1 MANSMIDFMPYDQQ
15 MAELQ
20 RRQRMAQMLQDQAAQ
35 PLESQVAPGGMVV
48 PTSPVLGLAQ
58 LLKSYMGGKAQA
70 AVGKETAAARQRAR
84 DEFGRFIEQT
94 SPEAAPSPDMTLSQG
109 DTPVMAPQTTPA
121 QMRQR
126 LIQGLASGNPMVEQ
140 YAQTMLAQKPER
152 EEYGTTPVQG
162 ADGRYYLASKSGNL
176 RPTDVSAPVKESP
189 PPAPTTLARLLQEQ
203 AGLPE
208 GDPRRAMYE
217 NAIAKETKP
226 PSATANLGKAPSGF
240 RYTGQGDLEPI
251 PGGPNDPDRPK
262 PMPLSVLSQ
271 NIADA
276 GDVKRLQESK
286 QLMQGFI
293 DDLSGDTP
301 KLPLGSITNLGYQA
315 GQATSGVP
323 GFGTASDEAVRF
335 FELKR
340 AVSEQVNA
348 ILNLAKG
355 PQTDQDARRAQT
367 QILENMNDPKIVK
380 SGLTRL
386 QQIFDREA
394 QIRMDGI
401 EERNRVYGKG
411 SVASPPPG
419 FVRPGAGK

>member
-1 MANSMIDFMPYDQQ
+1 MANPMVDFMPYDQQ
-15 MAELQ
+15 MADLQ

-58 LLKSYMGGKAQA
+58 LLKGYMGGKAQA
-70 AVGKETAAARQRAR
+70 AVGRDTAAAKQRAR

-94 SPEAAPSPDMTLSQG
+94 SPEAAPAPDMTLSQG
-109 DTPVMAPQTTPA
+109 DSPVMAPQTTPA

-162 ADGRYYLASKSGNL
+162 ADGKYYLASKSGNL
-176 RPTDVSAPVKESP
+176 RPTDVSAPVKELP
-189 PPAPTTLARLLQEQ
+189 APAPTTLARLLQEQ
-203 AGLPE
+203 AGLPQ
-208 GDPRRAMYE
+208 GDPRRSIYE
-217 NAIAKETKP
+217 NAIAKETKL

-293 DDLSGDTP
+293 DDLSGDKP
-301 KLPLGSITNLGYQA
+301 KLPLGSMTNLGYQA
-315 GQATSGVP
+315 GQATSGVA
-323 GFGTASDEAVRF
+323 GLKASDEAVRF

-348 ILNLAKG
+348 ILSLAKG

-380 SGLTRL
+380 SSLVRL

-401 EERNRVYGKG
+401 EERNQVYGKG
-411 SVASPPPG
+411 GTISPPPG

>member
-1 MANSMIDFMPYDQQ
+1 
-15 MAELQ
+15 
-20 RRQRMAQMLQDQAAQ
+20 
-35 PLESQVAPGGMVV
+35 
-48 PTSPVLGLAQ
+48 
-58 LLKSYMGGKAQA
+58 
-70 AVGKETAAARQRAR
+70 
-84 DEFGRFIEQT
+84 
-94 SPEAAPSPDMTLSQG
+94 
-109 DTPVMAPQTTPA
+109 
-121 QMRQR
+121 

-140 YAQTMLAQKPER
+140 YALTMLAQKPER

-162 ADGRYYLASKSGNL
+162 ADGKYYLASKSGKL
-176 RPTDVSAPVKESP
+176 MQTDVAAPVKDQ
-189 PPAPTTLARLLQEQ
+189 PAPTPTTLARLLQEQ
-203 AGLPE
+203 AGLPQ

-217 NAIAKETKP
+217 NAIAKETKL
-226 PSATANLGKAPSGF
+226 PSAAANQPKAPSGF

-293 DDLSGDTP
+293 DDLNGDKP
-301 KLPLGSITNLGYQA
+301 KLPLGSMTNLGYQA
-315 GQATSGVP
+315 GQATSGVA
-323 GFGTASDEAVRF
+323 GLKASDEAVRF

-348 ILNLAKG
+348 ILSLAKG

-367 QILENMNDPKIVK
+367 QILENMNDNKIVI
-380 SGLTRL
+380 SGLARL

-401 EERNRVYGKG
+401 EERNQAYGKG
-411 SVASPPPG
+411 SAISPPPG

>member
-1 MANSMIDFMPYDQQ
+1 MANAMIDFMPYDQQ

-58 LLKSYMGGKAQA
+58 LLKGYMGGKAQA
-70 AVGKETAAARQRAR
+70 AVGKEYAAAKQRAR
-84 DEFGRFIEQT
+84 DELGRFIEQT
-94 SPEAAPSPDMTLSQG
+94 SPEAAPAPDMTLSQG
-109 DTPVMAPQTTPA
+109 DTPVMAPQQTLA
-121 QMRQR
+121 QTRRM
-126 LIQGLASGNPMVEQ
+126 LIQGLNSGNPGIEQ
-140 YAQTMLAQKPER
+140 YAQIMLAQKPER

-162 ADGRYYLASKSGNL
+162 ADGKYYLASKSGSL
-176 RPTDVSAPVKESP
+176 KPTNVSAPVKEQ
-189 PPAPTTLARLLQEQ
+189 PAPTPTNLARLLQEQ

-208 GDPRRAMYE
+208 GDPRRSMYE
-217 NAIAKETKP
+217 NAIAKETKL
-226 PSATANLGKAPSGF
+226 PSAAANQPKAPSGF
-240 RYTGQGDLEPI
+240 RYTNQGDLEPI

-276 GDVKRLQESK
+276 GDVKRLQESQ
-286 QLMQGFI
+286 QLLQGFI
-293 DDLSGDTP
+293 DDLGGEKP
-301 KLPLGSITNLGYQA
+301 KLPLGSVTNLGYQA

-323 GFGTASDEAVRF
+323 GFGTASPEAVRY

-348 ILNLAKG
+348 ILSFAKG

-367 QILENMNDPKIVK
+367 QILENMNDPNIVR
-380 SGLTRL
+380 SGLKRL
-386 QQIFDREA
+386 QDIQNREA

-401 EERNRVYGKG
+401 AERNEVYGKG
-411 SVASPPPG
+411 GVSAPPPG

>member
-1 MANSMIDFMPYDQQ
+1 MVDFMPYDQQ
-15 MAELQ
+15 MADLQ

-58 LLKSYMGGKAQA
+58 LLKGYMGGKAQA
-70 AVGKETAAARQRAR
+70 AVGRDTAAAKQRAR

-94 SPEAAPSPDMTLSQG
+94 SPEAAPAPDMTLSQG
-109 DTPVMAPQTTPA
+109 DSPVMAPQTTPA

-162 ADGRYYLASKSGNL
+162 ADGKYYLASKSGNL
-176 RPTDVSAPVKESP
+176 RPTDVSAPVKELP
-189 PPAPTTLARLLQEQ
+189 APAPTTLARLLQEQ
-203 AGLPE
+203 AGLPQ
-208 GDPRRAMYE
+208 GDPRRSIYE
-217 NAIAKETKP
+217 NAIAKETKL

-293 DDLSGDTP
+293 DDLSGDKP
-301 KLPLGSITNLGYQA
+301 KLPLGSMTNLGYQA
-315 GQATSGVP
+315 GQATSGVA
-323 GFGTASDEAVRF
+323 GLKASDEAVRF

-348 ILNLAKG
+348 ILSLAKG

-380 SGLTRL
+380 SSLVRL

-401 EERNRVYGKG
+401 EERNQVYGKG
-411 SVASPPPG
+411 GTISPPPG